1 MRITASAV
9 LGAALLAATV
19 QLGFAKCG
27 DEPGDAAAVQNART
41 QVASQ
46 CDCANAP
53 DHGTYVRCAADI
65 ASTDAGLDPMDP
77 NFLPSNCKGKVK
89 KCAAKSTCGKL
100 GFVTCCVTKNG
111 APVCKTKKDAEHCT
125 AKSGTVGSC
134 RSCCD
139 SCGCAQC
146 FEPCLVPGSAC
157 SSGSSCCSGIC
168 ASGLE
173 PGFCQ

>member
-1 MRITASAV
+1 MRMTASAV

-27 DEPGDAAAVQNART
+27 DDPGDAAKVQNART

-53 DHGTYVRCAADI
+53 DHGTYVRCAAE
-65 ASTDAGLDPMDP
+65 
-77 NFLPSNCKGKVK
+77 
-89 KCAAKSTCGKL
+89 STCGKL

-111 APVCKTKKDAEHCT
+111 APVCKTKKDTEHCT

-139 SCGCAQC
+139 S
-146 FEPCLVPGSAC
+146 
-157 SSGSSCCSGIC
+157 
-168 ASGLE
+168 
-173 PGFCQ
+173 

>member
-1 MRITASAV
+1 MRMTASAV

-139 SCGCAQC
+139 SCGGAQC

-168 ASGLE
+168 ASGPE